1 MSNSC
6 HKWCVVRRRMNHLVG
21 KHQETVFSR
30 HKTEQAAKD
39 QKPVARWGENF
50 YVRRLQ
56 KGE

>member
-1 MSNSC
+1 
-6 HKWCVVRRRMNHLVG
+6 MNHLVG